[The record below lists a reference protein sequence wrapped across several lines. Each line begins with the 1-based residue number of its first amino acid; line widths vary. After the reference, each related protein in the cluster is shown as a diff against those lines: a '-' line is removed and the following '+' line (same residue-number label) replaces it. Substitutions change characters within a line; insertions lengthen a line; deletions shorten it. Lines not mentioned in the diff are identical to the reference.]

1 MPAMWCYLPC
11 LPVLGI
17 SAVYNGWCYGA
28 GDTLPP
34 AASELTEQAL
44 RFALCMGLLMVFPRM
59 RAAYT
64 AAVPALSTLL
74 GEGAGLLLVVWM
86 LKKQGTLPAGRAS
99 AETEKKLWRLSAPM
113 TWMRLS
119 NTLTRTAGAVLI
131 PLRLRAAGLSAQE
144 ATARLGMLSGMAM
157 PWVMLPGVFTGA
169 LAVVAGPAIAKRRHS
184 PEMLRA
190 LAVRLIAAA
199 LAISA
204 PLALLLS
211 FGAPFLANVV
221 YRQADVG
228 PLLKQLAPLA
238 PLCGA
243 QQVLS
248 GILTGMEMQRS
259 LLASSLSGSLLTLVL
274 DFFLVK
280 KFRLAGC
287 ALARLAGHG
296 LTLYMNL
303 CAFSAELRK
312 RRDAPTPPLK
322 G

>member
-1 MPAMWCYLPC
+1 M
-11 LPVLGI
+11 
-17 SAVYNGWCYGA
+17 
-28 GDTLPP
+28 
-34 AASELTEQAL
+34 
-44 RFALCMGLLMVFPRM
+44 
-59 RAAYT
+59 
-64 AAVPALSTLL
+64 
-74 GEGAGLLLVVWM
+74 
-86 LKKQGTLPAGRAS
+86 
-99 AETEKKLWRLSAPM
+99 
-113 TWMRLS
+113 
-119 NTLTRTAGAVLI
+119 
-131 PLRLRAAGLSAQE
+131 
-144 ATARLGMLSGMAM
+144 
-157 PWVMLPGVFTGA
+157 
-169 LAVVAGPAIAKRRHS
+169 
-184 PEMLRA
+184 
-190 LAVRLIAAA
+190 RLIAAA